1 MSHNVDQS
9 RTMWD
14 LITAR
19 LRWGIVFAAC
29 LLLVGL
35 AEPLFVRAAEKPLT
49 EKEKIEFLIKH
60 LENLK
65 DATFIRNDST
75 YDAKVAAR
83 FLRGKWEAEAKQI
96 KTAMDFIDK
105 VASVSS
111 TSGKPYVIRF
121 KGAGVGEVKC
131 GEYLKKE
138 LQKLENG
145 KGEKSNEAA

>member
-1 MSHNVDQS
+1 MN
-9 RTMWD
+9 RGLTTPLTMRFLTGW
-14 LITAR
+14 
-19 LRWGIVFAAC
+19 
-29 LLLVGL
+29 LLLL
-35 AEPLFVRAAEKPLT
+35 ALAAALLVRAAEKPVT
-49 EKEKIEFLIKH
+49 EREKIEFLIKH

-83 FLRGKWEAEAKQI
+83 FLRGKWEAEAKEI

-121 KGAGVGEVKC
+121 KGASEVKC
-131 GEYLKKE
+131 SEYLKKE
-138 LQKLENG
+138 LKKLE
-145 KGEKSNEAA
+145 KDKPEKSNEAA